1 MTATLVGMVDGSRP
15 IVKRDV
21 VGTSMLGVEIKVLAV
36 GVGID
41 LVIVSLNIE

>member
-1 MTATLVGMVDGSRP
+1 MVDGSRP
-15 IVKRDV
+15 IVNRDV